1 MFKKETGVIIYVP
14 PIHSIAET
22 SQVTPTLLPHTL
34 AFVACTDLARR
45 RGVRAERA
53 ALWPLSNHL
62 DTGGGVWPVEW
73 RPMAT

>member
-1 MFKKETGVIIYVP
+1 MFLQYIQLQKLP
-14 PIHSIAET
+14 RLL
-22 SQVTPTLLPHTL
+22 QTLLPHTL
-34 AFVACTDLARR
+34 AFAACTDLARR